1 MNKIYQHPIFKR
13 CLRFLLISF
22 MLPVAYC
29 AAQYRPALF
38 FREDW
43 KETAAATPVTQGH
56 VLNKDLLLGLYGPGC
71 DSIKKSHH
79 EAPSDDPYYIWSGLC
94 LGNWAVTLKNPGSY
108 VDLSSFGKILW
119 RSKQSGI
126 RCLHVVLKLAD
137 GTWLVGS
144 QGDCLSKDWRI
155 TEFNISD
162 MNWYTLNIKSVI
174 EVKPVSNPDLSKVD
188 EIGFTDLM
196 TGGASDAC
204 SRLDWIEVYGKPV
217 KR

>member
-1 MNKIYQHPIFKR
+1 MKKIYFHSIFPRLFKI
-13 CLRFLLISF
+13 CLVSFLLP
-22 MLPVAYC
+22 LTYC
-29 AAQYRPALF
+29 VAQYRPALYL
-38 FREDW
+38 REDW
-43 KETAAATPVTQGH
+43 KEIPAATPVTQAH
-56 VLNKDLLLGLYGPGC
+56 VVSKDLILGLYGPGC

-79 EAPSDDPYYIWSGLC
+79 DSPADDPYYIWSGTC
-94 LGNWAVTLKNPGSY
+94 LGNWAVTLKNTKSY
-108 VDLSSFGKILW
+108 VDLSNYGKIMW

-144 QGDCLSKDWRI
+144 QGDCISKDWRI
-155 TEFNISD
+155 TEFNIAD
-162 MNWYTLNIKSVI
+162 LTWYALDIKSVI
-174 EVKPVSNPDLSKVD
+174 ETKPVTNPDLSKVD

-196 TGGASDAC
+196 TGGVSDAC